1 MTMAGKIQQLISLG
15 VMLLLSVAFENGLA
29 QQYREKE
36 DDKSN
41 YGNTPDE
48 IFPYSRFQEPYKRHF
63 VYPTQK
69 YLGPAREKPEPIG
82 LTEVRIGFLG
92 PLHGSNLVDFG
103 SQMLQGAQMA
113 MEEAN
118 AKGGFRGL
126 PYKMMLHN
134 DVGLWGAAANE
145 IVKMD
150 DEKVWAVLGTID
162 DNNTHIALRVVLKL
176 EIPMVNTGDPDPTLT
191 ETNIPWLVRN
201 ISDDR
206 QSSYALCTYMYQVK
220 NYRRVS
226 ILRTNSRYGRV
237 GTGEIKATSDRMGR
251 PVILELRYSDGET
264 DFTNQ
269 LQVIKKSSS
278 DAVVLWGNPKELGMI
293 VKQMRDMNIN
303 LPILGCDR
311 IINPEFIEYAGKE
324 NAEGVVVTSP
334 YLPDMQYP
342 AYASFYKNYKKRFN
356 MEPDA
361 FAVHA
366 YDGMNMI
373 IKSIETAGLNRAKIR
388 DVLLD
393 SGIFQ
398 GYKGASGQMYFDASW
413 NDIGEIYMTEIKNGE
428 FKYFKRP
435 EYKSGEASIG
445 GGSQNIK

>member
-1 MTMAGKIQQLISLG
+1 MAGNTQKSLIVVLILIFFAGLG
-15 VMLLLSVAFENGLA
+15 NARA
-29 QQYREKE
+29 QQYREKDE
-36 DDKSN
+36 KDSN

-63 VYPTQK
+63 TYPSIQ
-69 YLGPAREKPEPIG
+69 YLGPSREKPEPTG

-92 PLHGSNLVDFG
+92 PLQGSNLVDFG
-103 SQMLQGAQMA
+103 SQMLQGAQLA

-118 AKGGFRGL
+118 ANGGYKGI

-134 DVGLWGAAANE
+134 DVGLWGATANE
-145 IVKMD
+145 LVKMD

-162 DNNTHIALRVVLKL
+162 DNNTHIALRVALKL
-176 EIPMVNTGDPDPTLT
+176 EIPMVNSGDPDPTLT
-191 ETNIPWLVRN
+191 ETNIPWLVRC

-220 NYRRVS
+220 NYKRVS

-237 GTGEIKATSDRMGR
+237 GTGEVKATSDRMGR
-251 PVILELRYSDGET
+251 PIVLELRYSDGET
-264 DFTNQ
+264 DFSNQ
-269 LQVIKKSSS
+269 LEVIKKSSS
-278 DAVVLWGNPKELGMI
+278 DAIVLWGNPKELGMI
-293 VKQMRDMNIN
+293 VRQMKEMGIN

-311 IINPEFIEYAGKE
+311 IINPLFVEYAGRE
-324 NAEGVVVTSP
+324 NAEGIVVTSP
-334 YLPDMQYP
+334 YLPDMKDP
-342 AYASFYKNYKKRFN
+342 LYAGFYNRYVKKYD
-356 MEPDA
+356 MEPDV

-373 IKSIETAGLNRAKIR
+373 IKSIETVGLNRAKIR
-388 DVLLD
+388 DMLLD
-393 SGIFQ
+393 SDVFQ
-398 GYKGASGQMYFDASW
+398 GYQGASGEMYFDATW
-413 NDIGEIYMTEIKNGE
+413 NDIGEIYMAEIRNGE

-445 GGSQNIK
+445 ADSQNKK